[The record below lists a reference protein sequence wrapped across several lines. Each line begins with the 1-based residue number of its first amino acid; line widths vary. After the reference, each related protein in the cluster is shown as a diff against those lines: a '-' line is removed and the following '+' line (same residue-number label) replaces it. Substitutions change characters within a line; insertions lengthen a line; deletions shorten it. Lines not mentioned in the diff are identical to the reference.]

1 LDVPMSEPAA
11 VDEIRFARR
20 GDLMVVTLNRPR
32 ALNALTLPMCRA
44 LDAGLR
50 SWQEDPAVGA
60 VLIKGEGDRAF
71 CAGGDIRWLHGV
83 LSGEGVEAACRF
95 YAVEYPM
102 NARLHHF
109 AKPWIALLDGIAM
122 GGGVGVSVH
131 GSHRIVT
138 ERTMFAMPETG
149 IGLFPDVGAT
159 FMLPRLPGGLGL
171 YLGLT
176 GARLGAADCMHAG
189 IGTAHVAADRLEALE
204 AALAAAP
211 LRDDPFAAVDAVLE
225 GFRSDPGEAPLADL
239 RARVDACFRQE
250 SLAAVLAALRE
261 EGSGW
266 GAAQAGELA
275 GKSPTSLAVTFRQLC
290 KGATLDF
297 DSAMH
302 LEYRL
307 VHRFMAG
314 HDFREGVRALLI
326 DKDRRPRWCPDR
338 LDDVSDATVDGYF
351 APLPGGDLPLD
362 GERAAG

>member
-1 LDVPMSEPAA
+1 MSEPSP
-11 VDEIRFARR
+11 VDDDIRFTRR
-20 GDLMVVTLNRPR
+20 GDLMVVTLDRPR

-44 LDAGLR
+44 LDDGLR
-50 SWQEDPAVGA
+50 AWQADPGIGA

-83 LSGEGVEAACRF
+83 LTTEGVAAACRF
-95 YAVEYPM
+95 YALEYPM

-109 AKPWIALLDGIAM
+109 SKPWIALLDGIAM

-138 ERTMFAMPETG
+138 ERTLFAMPETG

-159 FMLPRLPGGLGL
+159 FMLPRLPVALGP

-176 GARLGAADCMHAG
+176 GARLGAADCLHAG
-189 IGTAHVAADRLEALE
+189 IGTAHVAADRLDALE
-204 AALAAAP
+204 AALAETR
-211 LRDDPFAAVDAVLE
+211 LCDDPFAAVDAVLE
-225 GFRSDPGEAPLADL
+225 AFRSDPGRAAIADL
-239 RARVDACFRQE
+239 RAPIDACFRQE
-250 SLAAVLAALRE
+250 SLAAVLAALQE
-261 EGSGW
+261 EASGW
-266 GAAQAGELA
+266 GAAQAQELA
-275 GKSPTSLAVTFRQLC
+275 SKSPTSLAVTFRQLC

-297 DSAMH
+297 DSAMR

-326 DKDRRPRWCPDR
+326 DKDQRPRWSPDR
-338 LDDVSDATVDGYF
+338 LDDVSDAMVDGYF
-351 APLPGGDLPLD
+351 APLPD
-362 GERAAG
+362 GELALGREHVAG